1 MSEIVTIAKRT
12 EEGLRR
18 IINTV
23 DSVEIKSINISFMTR
38 EKGWFCVYPEAEVK
52 VIGSLGDMKYKE
64 YEELQ
69 KIAKDYSFR
78 NIHFISLDTQGF
90 GPSIGIGIGDGV
102 IGSMYYTI
110 NMSLIYDGEK
120 IEKTITSFHINT
132 PSNKEMYDKYRNE
145 IKDQIEELVSLG
157 YKDKTA
163 NKK

>member
-1 MSEIVTIAKRT
+1 MSGIVTIAKRT
-12 EEGLRR
+12 EEGLKR

-23 DSVEIKSINISFMTR
+23 DSVEIKSVNVSFMTR
-38 EKGWFCVYPEAEVK
+38 EKGWFCIYPEAEVK

-69 KIAKDYSFR
+69 KIAKGYSFR

-90 GPSIGIGIGDGV
+90 GPSIGISNGV

-110 NMSLIYDGEK
+110 DMSLTYDGEK

-132 PSNKEMYDKYRNE
+132 PSNKKMYNKYRNE

-157 YKDKTA
+157 YKDKTV
-163 NKK
+163 NEK